1 MKRTF
6 SPPLLFRLLW
16 PLSGVICLAALIL
29 LLWPNVPV
37 QADTAP
43 VCLTNKAPLASIPK
57 ASHTIPVSGADNSSN
72 GRLAASKACLP
83 SFGDKNVLQS
93 LQSISSI
100 QCSSNAY
107 TVSDAPPPPFHIPE
121 PQFPVPKTV
130 LPGSDANL
138 PQRAVKDIGKLKRE
152 RAVILKKLPADA
164 NPAAPKLSGF
174 KSLNENALLATP
186 PYLQQMWNSV
196 LDRHVPEK
204 AFGNNQTLMD
214 NYKTQQWKNITAGWH
229 GMTPDK
235 KLRVI
240 NGFFNNWPSKSDM
253 AIYGKTE
260 YWATP
265 EEMMQKGAG
274 DCEDY
279 AISKYLALR
288 YLNWPAKDLWL
299 VLVLDK
305 KKRTHHAV
313 LAARYGST
321 TFILDNLSKPR
332 YLLIPE
338 DTYMRGYTPFYAINE
353 QSSWIFAMP
362 GKSKHPPPAIG
373 EEQSA
378 TGVAQT
384 DVVVKR

>member
-1 MKRTF
+1 MKRAF
-6 SPPLLFRLLW
+6 PPPLLICLLW

-29 LLWPNVPV
+29 LLWPDVPV
-37 QADTAP
+37 QAGTAP
-43 VCLTNKAPLASIPK
+43 VCLTNKAPLASFPQT
-57 ASHTIPVSGADNSSN
+57 SRTIPVSRADNASN
-72 GRLAASKACLP
+72 GRLTASKACVP
-83 SFGDKNVLQS
+83 PFCDKDILQS
-93 LQSISSI
+93 SQSISSI
-100 QCSSNAY
+100 QCSSNSY
-107 TVSDAPPPPFHIPE
+107 TVSDAPPPPLHIPE
-121 PQFPVPKTV
+121 PQFPFPKTS
-130 LPGSDANL
+130 LSGSDANL
-138 PQRAVKDIGKLKRE
+138 PQHAVKDIGKLKRE
-152 RAVILKKLPADA
+152 RAAILKNLPADT

-204 AFGNNQTLMD
+204 AFGNNQNLMD
-214 NYKTQQWKNITAGWH
+214 SYKRQQWKNIAAGWR

-240 NGFFNNWPSKSDM
+240 NGFFNSWPSKSDQ
-253 AIYGKTE
+253 AIYGKAE

-305 KKRTHHAV
+305 TKRTHHAV

-338 DTYMRGYTPFYAINE
+338 DTDRKSTCLN
-353 QSSWIFAMP
+353 SS
-362 GKSKHPPPAIG
+362 H
-373 EEQSA
+373 
-378 TGVAQT
+378 
-384 DVVVKR
+384 